1 MLEQARINN
10 FDLFKD
16 EGSQLDDHQLVAKYA
31 LFLSSLLESEYEWF
45 YKDLVKFKQLDS
57 LLIREENLETMVG
70 YFRTACI
77 KNSI

>member
-57 LLIREENLETMVG
+57 LLIIEENLETMVG
-70 YFRTACI
+70 YFRTACV